1 MRPPEK
7 GSRRRGGSW
16 LPEPTQSRKS
26 PARISSDP
34 PLSLIHLSAD
44 FGVPRPGHQISDL
57 TARPSRL
64 LQPLAASSRL
74 LQAPPGCGVP
84 YSRRQGTLPTDPQG
98 ASNIPLQ
105 HESLPTAADW
115 PEAAPAGGSL
125 AAWKP
130 GLAWRQ
136 VRAISR
142 SLCCFL
148 VSHPGLFTWSR
159 LVGHF

>member
-1 MRPPEK
+1 M
-7 GSRRRGGSW
+7 
-16 LPEPTQSRKS
+16 
-26 PARISSDP
+26 
-34 PLSLIHLSAD
+34 SL
-44 FGVPRPGHQISDL
+44 F
-57 TARPSRL
+57 
-64 LQPLAASSRL
+64 AASCRL

-125 AAWKP
+125 EAAWKP

-136 VRAISR
+136 VRAVSR

-159 LVGHF
+159 LVGHLSGIQCPKSRHPGSNPGIQGSWLASRVQSWHSGFMAGIQLSSLCLVLLDILWMQCNLLVFAN